1 MPSLARSPSIL
12 RAALVYQFSMHN
24 CCMRLFL
31 DGGPDSRGAGFRR
44 DPAADGRRW
53 GCGRGGKTS
62 WPSTH
67 TPRKRAKSRVMRT
80 YALAKQIF
88 DEEGKARRPAAIRII
103 FALKSLLVS
112 SADPDS
118 AQRHGDRSR
127 GDCQPTLPLP
137 PLIGNAMG
145 VNSIAG
151 LAGSIMAD
159 PARTGQ
165 TLAGSSGAAL
175 SRTDY
180 QHSSAADILWP
191 ARSPS
196 ASPRREQDLA
206 STAC

>member
-12 RAALVYQFSMHN
+12 RAALMYQFSLHN

-31 DGGPDSRGAGFRR
+31 NGGPDSAGAGLRR

-67 TPRKRAKSRVMRT
+67 TPWKSASRESC
-80 YALAKQIF
+80 ALTPWPNRYLTKKEKQDDLRLSDFICVAVVAGQF
-88 DEEGKARRPAAIRII
+88 CGPRFSPAPRGSQPGRLPAY
-103 FALKSLLVS
+103 S
-112 SADPDS
+112 SSTTAYWEC
-118 AQRHGDRSR
+118 H
-127 GDCQPTLPLP
+127 
-137 PLIGNAMG
+137 G

-191 ARSPS
+191 A
-196 ASPRREQDLA
+196 
-206 STAC
+206 